1 MYAKKALDFTSKSY
15 LERNFLPL
23 FLYQKHPISHKLYDE
38 TQFQLIFYTIKR
50 TNFIFKFSGK
60 HGFLHNF
67 SLTFAQISIGFH
79 IKVPRWNT
87 FQFDNSIS
95 QFILILHKLN
105 STSTWK
111 FTLNQFLAIVFAPQK
126 TSNFTSSNMPIYSSF
141 TISFSH
147 KKLNSTWK
155 FCRETWPLL
164 SSLCKKKNPSD
175 FTWKVYTETLFFCHF
190 FLTQDEITCTCKFYN
205 ELGVSPCFFLL

>member
-38 TQFQLIFYTIKR
+38 TQFHPDILHNKK
-50 TNFIFKFSGK
+50 NKFHICGK

-141 TISFSH
+141 TISFSQKNWIPH
-147 KKLNSTWK
+147 GSFAVKHGFYCHLYA
-155 FCRETWPLL
+155 
-164 SSLCKKKNPSD
+164 KKNPSD